1 MNLSNLLDEQSIIL
15 RIGDLKISD
24 TGDTFGRESFVNGYF
39 YVPLKDPKS
48 SSLDINGLLADGDA
62 RRCVS
67 IRKDSTEVF
76 LIYGANRVSSNAQ
89 SMAIGFKSDSGYY
102 CIKEHFK
109 DIYEKE
115 PILSSRILVRCESLF
130 NINKNDSIKEIFN
143 ATSPEKIETPTDS
156 DKKSFKALMSR
167 ISKIEPG
174 LTQANLDQIDL
185 RKIREV
191 RKRNAKNI
199 SEK

>member
-39 YVPLKDPKS
+39 YVPLKYPKS

-109 DIYEKE
+109 DIYKKE
-115 PILSSRILVRCESLF
+115 PILSSTILVRCESLF
-130 NINKNDSIKEIFN
+130 NINLTYCIRRVLSN
-143 ATSPEKIETPTDS
+143 
-156 DKKSFKALMSR
+156 SFIITNIYF
-167 ISKIEPG
+167 ISTFIILFP
-174 LTQANLDQIDL
+174 
-185 RKIREV
+185 
-191 RKRNAKNI
+191 
-199 SEK
+199 S